1 MDVPT
6 SKNIWVK
13 SKVRNFD
20 SMLHTIQEALR
31 SDLIEV
37 YKMMHGFTDVPVSS
51 FLPDYHLQKYMWPQ
65 FS

>member
-51 FLPDYHLQKYMWPQ
+51 FLPDYH
-65 FS
+65 